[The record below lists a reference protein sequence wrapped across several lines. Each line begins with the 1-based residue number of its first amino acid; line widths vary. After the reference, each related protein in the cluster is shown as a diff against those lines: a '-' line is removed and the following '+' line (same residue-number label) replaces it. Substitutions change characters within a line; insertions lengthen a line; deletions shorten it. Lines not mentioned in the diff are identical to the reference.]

1 MIIFL
6 KDKSWE
12 ILVKSLELILYLRIV
27 SYFWLIIF
35 KIFKYMYYKYKIDK
49 WKRMLL
55 WLLYGIFMFFKLV
68 LVFLFGCFFELEFIL
83 IVRYLF
89 IIK

>member
-12 ILVKSLELILYLRIV
+12 ILVKSLELILYLKIV

-35 KIFKYMYYKYKIDK
+35 KIFKYIYYKYKIDK

-55 WLLYGIFMFFKLV
+55 WLLYGIFMFL
-68 LVFLFGCFFELEFIL
+68 G
-83 IVRYLF
+83 
-89 IIK
+89 